1 MSMPGWVGTLI
12 SALGG
17 AMSALGGG
25 GGGSASGG
33 GAPPLGSPGGGGGGD
48 RPQDLNPED
57 FFGMSASS
65 QGASAVTINVFVDN
79 VNNGMDI
86 EVLAAQLA
94 RRFQQKMRA

>member
-25 GGGSASGG
+25 GGGSATGG
-33 GAPPLGSPGGGGGGD
+33 GAPPLGSPGGGGE
-48 RPQDLNPED
+48 RPQDLNPDD

-65 QGASAVTINVFVDN
+65 QGASGVTINVFVDN

-86 EVLAAQLA
+86 EALAAQLA